1 MEIRQLRY
9 FAAVVEEGTVTGA
22 ARRLNMTQ
30 PPLTAQLHNLEQELG
45 CQLFTHEGRRLR
57 LTEAG
62 RTLYDRACSI
72 LGLCDAAIAEM
83 GDFHT
88 GTAGTLRLGVVSSV
102 QGTLFPKWLKQF
114 AVRYPQV
121 QYDLHSANTYK
132 LLELLQSGGLDLAIV
147 RTPFLAPDLEV
158 QYLRK
163 EYLVAVGTAEFFAD
177 IPEQTITL
185 EQLADKPLILYRRW
199 ENIVRT
205 RFENAGHIP
214 FIRCFNDDAQT
225 TLALAGHGMGI
236 GLAPSSALAEYNTV
250 PSSLAG
256 QGKKNGQDP
265 SPARRTLLQIRRFDD
280 PAFATEIALVCRSK
294 KRLSMA
300 AQLFWEEM
308 ERLFSPHSNP
318 RSCQAPQEDLSS

>member
-102 QGTLFPKWLKQF
+102 QGTLFPKWLKPF
-114 AVRYPQV
+114 AARYPQV
-121 QYDLHSANTYK
+121 KYDLYSANTYK
-132 LLELLQSGGLDLAIV
+132 LLEQLQAGGLDLAIV

-163 EYLVAVGTAEFFAD
+163 EFLVAVGTPEFFVD
-177 IPEQTITL
+177 IPEQAITL
-185 EQLADKPLILYRRW
+185 GQLVNKPLILYRRW

-205 RFENAGHIP
+205 RFEDAGHTP

-225 TLALAGHGMGI
+225 TLALAEHGMGI
-236 GLAPSSALAEYNTV
+236 GLMPSSALKEY
-250 PSSLAG
+250 SAG
-256 QGKKNGQDP
+256 AMPHPANKKTGQDG
-265 SPARRTLLQIRRFDD
+265 SPAHKAPLQIRRFED
-280 PAFATEIALVCRSK
+280 PAFSTEIALVCRSK
-294 KRLSMA
+294 KRLSRA

-308 ERLFSPHSNP
+308 ELLFSQHSNP
-318 RSCQAPQEDLSS
+318 QSYQTHREDFSS